1 VWHLRQGSTHPC
13 ARQFSTALAAVL
25 RGSKVLLILGEID
38 CREGLL
44 TAVEKCKVGESKYGG
59 SGAVCV
65 CVCVA
70 PTRGVLGPDLKHVT
84 VSVTALVSLL
94 LQTQINRMWAD
105 LGWQRVV
112 ESIQ

>member
-1 VWHLRQGSTHPC
+1 
-13 ARQFSTALAAVL
+13 VL